1 MFVWGLQRDNENLTI
16 QTIEKKKHDKI
27 LENMFF
33 EQTHFL

>member
-16 QTIEKKKHDKI
+16 QIIEKKKKKHDKI

-33 EQTHFL
+33 E

>member
-16 QTIEKKKHDKI
+16 QIIEKKKKHDKI

-33 EQTHFL
+33 E